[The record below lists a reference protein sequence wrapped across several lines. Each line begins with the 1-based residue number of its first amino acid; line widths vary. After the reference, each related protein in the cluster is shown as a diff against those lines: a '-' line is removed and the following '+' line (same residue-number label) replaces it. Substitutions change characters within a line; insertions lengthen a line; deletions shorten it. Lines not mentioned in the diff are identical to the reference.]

1 MIHLFYVAK
10 IALYLFLGV
19 VFASFTSGFGGFWDV
34 ASYWTE
40 PIFYQKMLL
49 WTMLFEML
57 GLGASSGPLA
67 FRFSPPD
74 RRRPALRAAE
84 DPENAPWPGKVPFTS
99 GSTRTWF
106 DVVLYLGIVANLV
119 VLLFS
124 DGVPKDGQ
132 PADSVGLLDPSLL
145 FPLIG

>member
-1 MIHLFYVAK
+1 
-10 IALYLFLGV
+10 
-19 VFASFTSGFGGFWDV
+19 
-34 ASYWTE
+34 
-40 PIFYQKMLL
+40 KMLL

-67 FRFSPPD
+67 FRFSPPIGGVLHFA
-74 RRRPALRAAE
+74 RPKTLRM
-84 DPENAPWPGKVPFTS
+84 PPWPGKVPFTS

-145 FPLIG
+145 FPLIGMMVVMGLRDKIVFLIARSEQYW